1 MGLLQP
7 ESGLLFWMT
16 LSFGVVVFL
25 LCKYGFPVVLRAID
39 ERKEYIDNSLKEAA
53 EAERRASQLRLES
66 DRIISQAEAER
77 IRILDNVRK
86 EQEQL
91 AAEMHSKAE
100 AQAAQIIETARK
112 EAEAEKASILQQA
125 DNQIVALSVAIAEKL
140 LRDKLA
146 QGAAQSALAERI
158 LDDINKDKH

>member
-91 AAEMHSKAE
+91 AAEMHSQAE

>member
-53 EAERRASQLRLES
+53 EAEQRASQLRLES
-66 DRIISQAEAER
+66 DKIISQAETER
-77 IRILDNVRK
+77 IRILENVRK

-140 LRDKLA
+140 LREKLA